1 MTPKKALLWFR
12 NDLRLDDHEVL
23 AQLPES
29 VYQLLCVYCI
39 DPRDWESQDPGIS
52 RTGPFRT
59 QFLLESLHQLR
70 QDLRARG
77 NDLLV
82 RIGPP
87 EWVIPEISQDWDP
100 DIIYF
105 EKEIAPYENQ
115 VEVELINNVR
125 SRWFIKTYYGKSLI
139 HPLDLPFDID
149 QLPDVFTK
157 FRNLV
162 EKKASLRPPYP
173 CPDTLPPY
181 PQEEWPTAPIP
192 EFQDICSEKLPPVD
206 PRAKFSYQ
214 GGEKSAQ
221 EHLTQYFSAPQ
232 KALHYKETRNGLLG
246 ADFSTRFSAWL
257 SMGNLSPRRIMQQLK
272 DFEAQHG
279 ANDSTYWIFFELL
292 WRDYFRFAVW
302 KYGSA
307 FFQKNGIKNQAPSMQ
322 AHKGR
327 FEQWR
332 TGQTGQ
338 PFVDACM
345 RELLHTGFMS
355 NRGRQNVASYLV
367 KDLNVDWR
375 WGAAWFENRLIDYD
389 PCSNYGNWAYVA
401 GVGNDPRPNRWFN
414 VERQA
419 EMYDPEQS
427 FQHHWLS

>member
-29 VYQLLCVYCI
+29 VYQLLCVFCI

-70 QDLRARG
+70 HDLRARG

-82 RIGPP
+82 RMGPP
-87 EWVIPEISQDWDP
+87 ELVIPEISQAWDP

-105 EKEIAPYENQ
+105 EKEMAPYENQ

-173 CPDTLPPY
+173 APEKLPPY
-181 PQEEWPTAPIP
+181 PHEEWPVHDIP
-192 EFQDICSEKLPPVD
+192 EFEELCKEALPNQE
-206 PRAKFSYQ
+206 AKAQFQYS
-214 GGEKSAQ
+214 GGEKKAL
-221 EHLTQYFSAPQ
+221 EHLNAYFSVPE
-232 KALHYKETRNGLLG
+232 KAQNYKETRNGLLG
-246 ADFSTRFSAWL
+246 GHFSTRFSAWL

-272 DFEAQHG
+272 EFEAEHG

-302 KYGSA
+302 KYEEK
-307 FFQKNGIKNQAPSMQ
+307 FFQKNGIKNQAPAMQ
-322 AHKGR
+322 AHLGR